1 MLRTGRSKENEEE
14 EEDIEATFEQE
25 TFLKYTKD
33 MPKEEIED
41 LKQMLRN
48 THQQR
53 LEYKKQTKHM
63 TLKERKEYNRQRKL
77 EVKRLKA
84 EIKKERDEEIKKK
97 QEAFRLESIQKFP
110 LASLQDLLC
119 VYYNAHKL
127 DFKGNDDDEEAA
139 VVFSTEEVWKNYSRL
154 ILQESIFSICSKDNF
169 VFCCQLLEGVEM
181 TENICSMHFPTIR
194 KYLCRQG
201 RFQTDLKLRPRY

>member
-84 EIKKERDEEIKKK
+84 EIKKERDEEIKRK

-119 VYYNAHKL
+119 VYYNTRRSKI
-127 DFKGNDDDEEAA
+127 KEIQS
-139 VVFSTEEVWKNYSRL
+139 VIFSTEEVWEDYLCLIAQEKILSFCSR
-154 ILQESIFSICSKDNF
+154 ENF
-169 VFCCQLLEGVEM
+169 IFCCQLLDGVAI
-181 TENICSMHFPTIR
+181 TETICGMHFPTIKR
-194 KYLCRQG
+194 YLSSKG
-201 RFQTDLKLRPRY
+201 RFQKDIRLISKVVV